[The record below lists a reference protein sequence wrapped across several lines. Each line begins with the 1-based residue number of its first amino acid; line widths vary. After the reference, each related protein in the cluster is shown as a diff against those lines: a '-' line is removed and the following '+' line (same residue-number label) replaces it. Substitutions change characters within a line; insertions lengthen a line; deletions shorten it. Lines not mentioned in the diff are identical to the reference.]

1 MSYLLQNYSVK
12 DKKLANAAKRAGF
25 VLAPSRKGL
34 LRQKRSKML
43 KEQEGTS
50 RAIMLIGSTGFRTF
64 ADSRADL
71 HEVIKNCREAKIML
85 LNPFSKGARICATS
99 IPDPAVTMDHFQ
111 KQIQKSIEFLKDLN
125 QIKIHKNLRLK
136 LYNDVPFLK
145 LTMLGDYIWVQHYH
159 PGMDVKI
166 MPEYV
171 FKHSRKSRG
180 FCAFFHQ
187 YFLGRWND
195 PTITE
200 YDFDDQD
207 FLAVLRSQMQT
218 HHWKGFQ

>member
-1 MSYLLQNYSVK
+1 
-12 DKKLANAAKRAGF
+12 
-25 VLAPSRKGL
+25 
-34 LRQKRSKML
+34 ML

-171 FKHSRKSRG
+171 FKHNRKSRG

-187 YFLGRWND
+187 YFLSRWND

-207 FLAVLRSQMQT
+207 FLAELRSQMQT
-218 HHWKGFQ
+218 HHWKGCQ